1 MYSFLRVVTKII
13 VAVVNGNLNVKNK
26 DKLPDSNYIL
36 VAPHRAWFDM
46 IIFALAA
53 SPKKFTFLAKKELF
67 DNFILGYILKKVN
80 AIPVDRD
87 NPGPSVIKDPVKIL
101 KNMDLSIVIF
111 PSGSRHSDDLKGGS
125 ILISKLSGV
134 PLVPVVYQG
143 PLSFKRLFSRK
154 PITIAFGD
162 PIKVE
167 RKVKI
172 NSEAQTKVEE
182 KMQASFD
189 QLDNEIDPNFK
200 YVDISK
206 KDAK

>member
-13 VAVVNGNLNVKNK
+13 ITLVNGNLNIKNK
-26 DKLPDSNYIL
+26 DKLPEGNYIL

-67 DNFILGYILKKVN
+67 NNFILRYILKKVN
-80 AIPVDRD
+80 AVPVDRD
-87 NPGPSVIKDPVKIL
+87 NPGPSVIKEPVKL
-101 KNMDLSIVIF
+101 LRNTNLSIIIF
-111 PSGSRHSDDLKGGS
+111 PSGSRHSEDLKAGAV
-125 ILISKLSGV
+125 LIAKLSGV
-134 PLVPVVYQG
+134 PLVPVIYQG

-154 PITIAFGD
+154 PITVAFGD
-162 PIKVE
+162 PIKID
-167 RKVKI
+167 RKTKI
-172 NSEAQTKVEE
+172 NSEEQAKLEA

-189 QLDNEIDPNFK
+189 QLDDEIDPNFK

-206 KDAK
+206 KEQK